1 MKEIGKSYIT
11 SEPWYSLAWRLLLCL
26 IAVTVLVSQLTV
38 TRSRCLCKDTSMH
51 AEDQTSLLSV
61 KSVNTGPDI
70 INSEVLE
77 SPRDFALLTR
87 VPRTGSSG
95 PGSHSP
101 TFAI

>member
-1 MKEIGKSYIT
+1 
-11 SEPWYSLAWRLLLCL
+11 
-26 IAVTVLVSQLTV
+26 
-38 TRSRCLCKDTSMH
+38 MH